1 MNKKNVNIYKPK
13 EANVIKLKEY
23 LQKVG
28 KTENNKNITDGRRK
42 NI

>member
-1 MNKKNVNIYKPK
+1 MNKKNVNIYKTK
-13 EANVIKLKEY
+13 EANVIKLREY

-28 KTENNKNITDGRRK
+28 KTENNKNITDGIRK